1 MTCII
6 IDDDSSSRL
15 ILNQLCSEMDNLNV
29 ISEFSNAMQA
39 IKFLNNSEVDLI
51 FLDIHMPEFSGFDLL
66 QTLKNPPKVIL
77 ITSDDSLAL
86 NAFDYD
92 CIVDYIVKPIVPQRL
107 EKAYQKAKSFTVSG
121 LQNKNQLNS
130 SNNTNFSEFYI
141 NIDRT
146 LIKIQTG
153 SVKIIMAKGDYI
165 IIKTNDK
172 EYQVHSTLKK
182 IASKLPEEH
191 FLQVH
196 RSYIINLSKIID
208 IQDNSILIDQS
219 VIPISRSKKPELL
232 RRLDL
237 L

>member
-6 IDDDSSSRL
+6 IDDDASSRL
-15 ILNQLCSEMDNLNV
+15 IINQLCSEIENLDV

-39 IKFLNNSEVDLI
+39 IKFLNSSEVDLI

-121 LQNKNQLNS
+121 LQTTKQLKT
-130 SNNTNFSEFYI
+130 SNNTNSEFYI

-172 EYQVHSTLKK
+172 DYQVHSTLKK
-182 IASKLPEEH
+182 IVSKLPEED